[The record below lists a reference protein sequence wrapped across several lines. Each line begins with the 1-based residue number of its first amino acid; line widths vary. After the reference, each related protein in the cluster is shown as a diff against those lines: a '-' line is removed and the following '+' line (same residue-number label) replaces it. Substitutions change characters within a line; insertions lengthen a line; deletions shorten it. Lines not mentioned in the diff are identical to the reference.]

1 MQVPQEKQFTKCPM
15 CSNGFE
21 TIEDFVRHLEL
32 RFELRQV
39 SKEPVNTHT
48 FESSDDAKKIVV
60 KNFANFE
67 SKEAKCCE
75 DALAN
80 GYNTWECDMC
90 FTHGG
95 INHLLHNALGRCP
108 ALPGCDVTTYPTTI
122 SNVNHLRKKEILPPP
137 TLGPFTLIREL
148 AKGGFSRVFLALN
161 DKAEPLA
168 LKVPTTTK
176 SQANEIQMLQTVTN
190 IPHTAELLSFEKLF
204 VDEEG
209 TPKGEYVFAI
219 AQRLYD
225 GDLSNQRFPKKFL
238 FEKLKDLAVTLT
250 ALWRERICHLD
261 VKPANIFWRRSF
273 SSVEAVLGD
282 YDCATQFKSD
292 DLSVNSSIRTGTAH
306 FYPPEKSSEEIR
318 NIDAKGWDAYSLGKS
333 LELLKCDDE
342 EVLSSQKML
351 MSNDPQIR
359 IAEVVRLASMEE
371 GCVTGQKEFF

>member
-1 MQVPQEKQFTKCPM
+1 M
-15 CSNGFE
+15 
-21 TIEDFVRHLEL
+21 
-32 RFELRQV
+32 
-39 SKEPVNTHT
+39 
-48 FESSDDAKKIVV
+48 
-60 KNFANFE
+60 
-67 SKEAKCCE
+67 
-75 DALAN
+75 
-80 GYNTWECDMC
+80 
-90 FTHGG
+90 
-95 INHLLHNALGRCP
+95 LHEALGRCP
-108 ALPGCDVTTYPTTI
+108 TPPGCDATYPETI
-122 SNVNHLRKKEILPPP
+122 TNLHALHRQKETKLRLPPP
-137 TLGPFTLIREL
+137 TLGPFTLIQEIG
-148 AKGGFSRVFLALN
+148 KGAFSKVFLALN
-161 DKAEPLA
+161 SNADPVA
-168 LKVPTTTK
+168 LKVPTTTQ
-176 SQANEIQMLQTVTN
+176 SQDNEIQMLQAVVN
-190 IPHTAELLSFEKLF
+190 LPHTAELLSFERFYVGKKS
-204 VDEEG
+204 
-209 TPKGEYVFAI
+209 TPKETYMFAI

-225 GDLSNQRFPKKFL
+225 GNLYAERFPKEFL
-238 FEKLKDLAVTLT
+238 PEKLRDLAVTLT